1 MMCETVIENSNER
14 KCFKQTLIIIDKSID
29 KGNELLEKLINK
41 ITEPEPIHKNL
52 KK

>member
-29 KGNELLEKLINK
+29 KGNELLEKLIKK
-41 ITEPEPIHKNL
+41 ITESEPNHENFL
-52 KK
+52 K